1 MSQFG
6 AQFHGRSGRTL
17 NGSGKIKKNNRDKR
31 RHEMGGY
38 FVATKL
44 GESNSSKNVRVRG
57 GSRRS
62 KMQYAGFANL
72 LEGKS
77 YKKVKITGVVES
89 KDNRNFARMNI
100 ITKGTV
106 ILTDAGRAVV
116 VNRPGKEGFINA
128 KKL

>member
-17 NGSGKIKKNNRDKR
+17 NGSGKIKKGSRDKK

-44 GESNSSKNVRVRG
+44 GEENVSKPVRIRG
-57 GSRRS
+57 GNIRN

-72 LEGKS
+72 LDGKS
-77 YKKVKITGVVES
+77 YRKAKITGVTES

-100 ITKGTV
+100 ITKGT
-106 ILTDAGRAVV
+106 IIETDAGKAIVI
-116 VNRPGKEGFINA
+116 NRPGKEGFINA
-128 KKL
+128 RKL